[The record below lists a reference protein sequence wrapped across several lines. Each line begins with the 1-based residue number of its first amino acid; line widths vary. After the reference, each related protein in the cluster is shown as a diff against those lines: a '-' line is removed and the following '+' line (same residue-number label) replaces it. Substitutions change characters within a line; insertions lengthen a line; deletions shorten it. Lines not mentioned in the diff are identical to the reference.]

1 MFIIQQHHLLKGKHN
16 MKSDRK
22 SEVVSFTMS
31 PAMKSLLDMMSN
43 KAGCNRS
50 QYVRKLLAEELE
62 RKGLIA
68 IDAADPAPRDP
79 DDYEVDA

>member
-1 MFIIQQHHLLKGKHN
+1 
-16 MKSDRK
+16 MKTEPRK

-31 PAMKSLLDMMSN
+31 PAMKALLDMMSQ

-50 QYVRKLLAEELE
+50 QYVRKLLAEELD

-68 IDAADPAPRDP
+68 LDDAEPSRTDRN
-79 DDYEVDA
+79 DYEVDA

>member
-1 MFIIQQHHLLKGKHN
+1 
-16 MKSDRK
+16 MKTEPRK

-31 PAMKSLLDMMSN
+31 PAMKALLEMMSQ

-68 IDAADPAPRDP
+68 IDEADPAPRDAQ
-79 DDYEVDA
+79 DYEVES

>member
-1 MFIIQQHHLLKGKHN
+1 
-16 MKSDRK
+16 MKDNRK

-31 PAMKSLLDMMSN
+31 AAMKALLDMMSH

-62 RKGLIA
+62 RTGLIVL
-68 IDAADPAPRDP
+68 DEADPAPRDRN
-79 DDYEVDA
+79 DYEVDGND

>member
-1 MFIIQQHHLLKGKHN
+1 
-16 MKSDRK
+16 MKQRT

-31 PAMKSLLDMMSN
+31 PAMKALLDMMSQ

-68 IDAADPAPRDP
+68 IDEAEPPARP
-79 DDYEVDA
+79 DRNDYEVDR

>member
-1 MFIIQQHHLLKGKHN
+1 
-16 MKSDRK
+16 MKERK

-31 PAMKSLLDMMSN
+31 SAMKALLDMMAS

-68 IDAADPAPRDP
+68 VDDAEPPRRLDT
-79 DDYEVDA
+79 DDYEIEA

>member
-1 MFIIQQHHLLKGKHN
+1 
-16 MKSDRK
+16 MKKEIPRT

-31 PAMKSLLDMMSN
+31 PAMKALLDMMSH

-68 IDAADPAPRDP
+68 IDDAEPAPRDQ
-79 DDYEVDA
+79 DDYEIEP